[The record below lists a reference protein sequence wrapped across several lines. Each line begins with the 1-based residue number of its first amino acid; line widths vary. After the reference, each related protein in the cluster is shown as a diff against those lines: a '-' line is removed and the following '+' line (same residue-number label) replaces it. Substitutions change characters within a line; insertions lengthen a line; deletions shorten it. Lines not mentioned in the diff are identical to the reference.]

1 MRNFDRPGKN
11 DDQEVAPGENMYR
24 LSHKESANV
33 TDNTQSYSYHSK
45 YRRSSRTRL
54 IFFLSIGLIVETT
67 ALLVLF
73 IQLILSGQENLEL
86 TVVEKKQSQE
96 LQRLQPEVEKL
107 RTELAALT
115 ASRLPNLTKLE
126 FDKVIPLDLG
136 YVKNIVFTVA
146 GKDSDKH
153 YEYKIVMHNSELTL
167 IHPEVD
173 ILFFDRVGIQVGL
186 SRIGFHEDGTPNLD
200 MLERGEVRSF
210 SAMVDLMDDANPEYF
225 RVKIH
230 K

>member
-1 MRNFDRPGKN
+1 
-11 DDQEVAPGENMYR
+11 V
-24 LSHKESANV
+24 LV
-33 TDNTQSYSYHSK
+33 
-45 YRRSSRTRL
+45 
-54 IFFLSIGLIVETT
+54 VETT

-73 IQLILSGQENLEL
+73 IQLTLSEQENLDL
-86 TVVEKKQSQE
+86 TVLEKKQALE
-96 LQRLQPEVEKL
+96 LQALKPEVEKL
-107 RTELAALT
+107 RADIAALT
-115 ASRLPNLTKLE
+115 TSRLPNLTKLE

-146 GKDSDKH
+146 GKNSDKH
-153 YEYKIVMHNSELTL
+153 YEYKIVMHNTDLTL

-173 ILFFDRVGIQVGL
+173 VLFFDRVGVQVGV
-186 SRIGFHEDGTPNLD
+186 SKIGFHQDGTPNLD

-210 SAMVDLMDDANPEYF
+210 SSMVDLTGDADPEYF

>member
-1 MRNFDRPGKN
+1 
-11 DDQEVAPGENMYR
+11 MYR
-24 LSHKESANV
+24 LSNNGSANA
-33 TDNTQSYSYHSK
+33 TDNVQAYSSRGKH
-45 YRRSSRTRL
+45 RRSSSKTRL
-54 IFFLSIGLIVETT
+54 IFLLSIVLVVETT

-73 IQLILSGQENLEL
+73 IQLTLSEQENLDL
-86 TVVEKKQSQE
+86 TVLEKKQALE
-96 LQRLQPEVEKL
+96 LQALKPEVEKL
-107 RTELAALT
+107 RADIAALT
-115 ASRLPNLTKLE
+115 TSRLPNLTKLE

-146 GKDSDKH
+146 GKNSDKH
-153 YEYKIVMHNSELTL
+153 YEYKIVMHNTDLTL

-173 ILFFDRVGIQVGL
+173 VLFFDRVGVQVGV
-186 SRIGFHEDGTPNLD
+186 SKIGFHQDGTPNLD

-210 SAMVDLMDDANPEYF
+210 SSMVDLTGDADPEYF